1 MHVTNS
7 DNPAA
12 NPAQRRATIVP
23 PPETIVIDH
32 PDTPVLRRARV
43 EFAEALARSVDDN
56 LDHLRPWMPWATPE
70 SADATFQRERLA
82 NVELEWEA
90 GNDYQFVLWCDD
102 EIIGSPGVMTRQG
115 PNTPDSGVAE
125 LGYWLAQRWNGRGI
139 MTAAAR
145 TLTDY
150 ALSQVSVAMILCD
163 AANERSNAIARRLG
177 YRLDRHETRE
187 PRAPAETGTDH
198 IWVRHR
204 AG

>member
-1 MHVTNS
+1 VNVTNS
-7 DNPAA
+7 DNSTVDPA
-12 NPAQRRATIVP
+12 RRPPTIVP
-23 PPETIVIDH
+23 PPETILIDH

-43 EFAEALARSVDDN
+43 EFAEALARSVEDN

-90 GNDYQFVLWCDD
+90 GNDYQFVLMCGD
-102 EIIGSPGVMTRQG
+102 EVIGSPGVMTRRG
-115 PNTPDSGVAE
+115 PNALDSRIGE

-139 MTAAAR
+139 MTATAR
-145 TLTDY
+145 ALTDY
-150 ALSQVSVAMILCD
+150 ALSQVSVTMIVCD

-177 YRLDRHETRE
+177 YRLDRSESRE
-187 PRAPAETGTDH
+187 PRAPAETGVDH

-204 AG
+204 EG